1 MEAAHMR
8 SIVTFLAGLLIAG
21 AAMAGDV
28 YVTKDA
34 KGVPVYTDRP
44 DTLPAD
50 RVGIKSASTDDAE
63 VEARYQEQM
72 SRYAADDADA
82 TDAAAK
88 AADAAKAKAETA
100 EDKAKRCADARQR
113 YEAYMN
119 AIRLYEQPA
128 TGGER
133 RYLTNEEL
141 DKARANA
148 KQTMDEFC
156 AGQ

>member
-1 MEAAHMR
+1 
-8 SIVTFLAGLLIAG
+8 
-21 AAMAGDV
+21 
-28 YVTKDA
+28 
-34 KGVPVYTDRP
+34 
-44 DTLPAD
+44 
-50 RVGIKSASTDDAE
+50 
-63 VEARYQEQM
+63 M
-72 SRYAADDADA
+72 SRYTAEDEAAKA
-82 TDAAAK
+82 AAAK
-88 AADAAKAKAETA
+88 AADDAKAKATTA

-133 RYLTNEEL
+133 RYLTNAEL
-141 DKARANA
+141 DTARANA

>member
-1 MEAAHMR
+1 MR
-8 SIVTFLAGLLIAG
+8 PIVTFLAGLLITG
-21 AAMAGDV
+21 AAVAGDV

-44 DTLPAD
+44 DTLPAN
-50 RVGIKSASTDDAE
+50 RVGIKSDSTDDAE
-63 VEARYQEQM
+63 VETRYQEQM
-72 SRYAADDADA
+72 SRYTAEDEAAKA
-82 TDAAAK
+82 AAAK
-88 AADAAKAKAETA
+88 AADDAKAKATTA

-113 YEAYMN
+113 YESYMN

>member
-1 MEAAHMR
+1 MR
-8 SIVTFLAGLLIAG
+8 PIVTFLAGLLITG
-21 AAMAGDV
+21 AAVAGDV

-44 DTLPAD
+44 DTLPAN
-50 RVGIKSASTDDAE
+50 RVGIKSDSTDDAE
-63 VEARYQEQM
+63 VETRYQEQM
-72 SRYAADDADA
+72 SRYTAEDEAAKA
-82 TDAAAK
+82 AAAK
-88 AADAAKAKAETA
+88 AADDAKAKATTA

>member
-1 MEAAHMR
+1 MR
-8 SIVTFLAGLLIAG
+8 PIVTFLAGLLITG
-21 AAMAGDV
+21 AAVAGDV

-44 DTLPAD
+44 DTLPAN
-50 RVGIKSASTDDAE
+50 RVGIKSDSTDDAE
-63 VEARYQEQM
+63 VETRYQEQM
-72 SRYAADDADA
+72 SRYTAEDEAAKA
-82 TDAAAK
+82 AAAK
-88 AADAAKAKAETA
+88 AADDAKAKATTA

-141 DKARANA
+141 DSARANA
-148 KQTMDEFC
+148 KRAMYEFC